1 MVTRKTSFKLQ
12 ALSLLFGG
20 LIALSTLQAGCT
32 DDQDLCHVFC
42 DKAASCLGCGGTT
55 ADIDQCRQQCVSLSI
70 DEKKS
75 LSDCAQDCY
84 NIRACPAL
92 AAHPKLNPCK
102 P

>member
-1 MVTRKTSFKLQ
+1 MIFRTMALTLLFAGMVT
-12 ALSLLFGG
+12 LSCF
-20 LIALSTLQAGCT
+20 QPGCT

-42 DKAASCLGCGGTT
+42 DKAASCLGCGGAT
-55 ADIDQCRQQCVSLSI
+55 AHIDQCRQQCVSLSI
-70 DEKKS
+70 DEKKG

-92 AAHPKLNPCK
+92 TAHPQLNPCK